1 MSYGYA
7 GRQQKAVLRGIMATQ
22 ILMQLLTQTQW
33 GELDYLIFDTPP
45 GTGDIAISLGQEIK
59 YAAAVIVTT
68 PQRLSYIDVIK
79 GIEMWDDLKVPT
91 VSVVE
96 NMVVTCSD
104 FQAYMQEKDDDKPVH
119 VFGKGNIP
127 MLKGLFGIKNS
138 FEIPLR
144 SHIAKYSDAGAPVV
158 LSLPKSE
165 RIPQIFSE
173 IAANLDKECDR
184 LEQEGSQI
192 PNVRYETGKSLVIVR
207 EYEYALLQSQW
218 KGKEDRCQDFKVEM
232 QMCSLHR

>member
-1 MSYGYA
+1 MGIFDADIYGPSIPTLLNREKAYLESPADSPNQILPIEYEGIKTMSYGYA

-96 NMVVTCSD
+96 NMV
-104 FQAYMQEKDDDKPVH
+104 
-119 VFGKGNIP
+119 
-127 MLKGLFGIKNS
+127 GLQN
-138 FEIPLR
+138 
-144 SHIAKYSDAGAPVV
+144 
-158 LSLPKSE
+158 
-165 RIPQIFSE
+165 
-173 IAANLDKECDR
+173 
-184 LEQEGSQI
+184 
-192 PNVRYETGKSLVIVR
+192 
-207 EYEYALLQSQW
+207 
-218 KGKEDRCQDFKVEM
+218 
-232 QMCSLHR
+232 

>member
-1 MSYGYA
+1 MGIFDADIYGPSIPTLLNREKAYLESPADSPNQILPIEYEGIKTMSYGYA

-96 NMVVTCSD
+96 NMV
-104 FQAYMQEKDDDKPVH
+104 
-119 VFGKGNIP
+119 
-127 MLKGLFGIKNS
+127 
-138 FEIPLR
+138 
-144 SHIAKYSDAGAPVV
+144 
-158 LSLPKSE
+158 
-165 RIPQIFSE
+165 
-173 IAANLDKECDR
+173 
-184 LEQEGSQI
+184 GSQI
-192 PNVRYETGKSLVIVR
+192 
-207 EYEYALLQSQW
+207 
-218 KGKEDRCQDFKVEM
+218 
-232 QMCSLHR
+232 